1 MWSSGDKASGT
12 YPAVS
17 VKAAYFWFGV
27 NARPRCSGS
36 RSPSWRCR
44 HDDAV
49 SSSATAVRRLAAS
62 PSRHPRSAST
72 QANVTTDNVFR
83 YTGRV
88 IASFRDKGTE
98 DVFDG
103 RDTKQ
108 ARKACPSD
116 LVRVAR
122 RKLDQLNQ
130 AAVLG
135 DLRAPPSNRLEKL
148 AGERGGQY
156 SIRINDQW
164 RVCFRWA
171 DSGAE
176 DVEIVDYH

>member
-1 MWSSGDKASGT
+1 MRTLGGA
-12 YPAVS
+12 PLNAVT
-17 VKAAYFWFGV
+17 F
-27 NARPRCSGS
+27 
-36 RSPSWRCR
+36 
-44 HDDAV
+44 
-49 SSSATAVRRLAAS
+49 ATDYVI
-62 PSRHPRSAST
+62 
-72 QANVTTDNVFR
+72 R
-83 YTGRV
+83 YTVKV

-98 DVFDG
+98 DLFNG
-103 RDTKQ
+103 RATKS

-148 AGERGGQY
+148 KGERGGQH